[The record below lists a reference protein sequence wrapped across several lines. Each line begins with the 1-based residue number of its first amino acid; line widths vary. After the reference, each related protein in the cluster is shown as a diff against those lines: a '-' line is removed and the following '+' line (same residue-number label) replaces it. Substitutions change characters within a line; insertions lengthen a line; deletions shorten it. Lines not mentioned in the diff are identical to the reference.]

1 MNKEYTAHEIA
12 NLIGVSVSTILNW
25 EDAGLIVEG
34 TRVGRLRKRIW
45 GRSKVLSILEYAR
58 DTLNHN
64 IPERIFASVRGE
76 YGTTEKK

>member
-1 MNKEYTAHEIA
+1 MNKVYTAHEIA
-12 NLIGVSVSTILNW
+12 DLIGVSGSTILNW
-25 EDAGLIVEG
+25 EDAGLIVRS
-34 TRVGRLRKRIW
+34 TRVGRLRKRLW